1 MRNRNPLR
9 CLLVFVSVLVGAPWA
24 GATSELDI
32 EFGFNNK
39 PPLFYFENG
48 KAMGE
53 VVDIA
58 RQACTL
64 AGLKC
69 GFVELPFQRVMV
81 YLERQRP
88 DFAALGFSKTR
99 EREAFA
105 TFSEP
110 IWRDAS
116 PILLV
121 RAADKKDF
129 QSYASLA
136 DMVARS
142 QYVFGGKLGNVYPI
156 DAQLQALHE
165 RDTRFS
171 DEAWRLPLLL
181 VSGRFDF
188 TMLYLPEVLPALQA
202 SGVPPSVVEIVSYP
216 DMPRGAERYVL
227 FSKEVAPDVV
237 QKWNAAIVTLRKRG
251 KIATL
256 P

>member
-9 CLLVFVSVLVGAPWA
+9 WLLAFVGVLVFAPWA
-24 GATSELDI
+24 GATPEFDI

-39 PPLFYFENG
+39 PPLFYFEHG
-48 KAMGE
+48 KAVGD
-53 VVDIA
+53 VVDIT

-69 GFVELPFQRVMV
+69 GFVELPFQRVMA
-81 YLERQRP
+81 YLEQRRP
-88 DFAALGFSKTR
+88 GFAALGFSKSPQ
-99 EREAFA
+99 REAFA

-121 RAADKKDF
+121 RAADKKAF

-142 QYVFGGKLGNVYPI
+142 RYVFGGKLGNVYPI
-156 DAQLQALHE
+156 DEQLRALRE
-165 RDTRFS
+165 RDIRFS
-171 DEAWRLPLLL
+171 GEAQRFPLLL
-181 VSGRFDF
+181 VFGRFDF

-202 SGVPPSVVEIVSYP
+202 SAVVPSAVEIVTYP
-216 DMPRGAERYVL
+216 DMPRGAERYLL
-227 FSKEVAPDVV
+227 FSKEVAPDIV
-237 QKWNAAIVTLRKRG
+237 QKLNVALVTLRKRG
-251 KIATL
+251 KIATVQ
-256 P
+256 